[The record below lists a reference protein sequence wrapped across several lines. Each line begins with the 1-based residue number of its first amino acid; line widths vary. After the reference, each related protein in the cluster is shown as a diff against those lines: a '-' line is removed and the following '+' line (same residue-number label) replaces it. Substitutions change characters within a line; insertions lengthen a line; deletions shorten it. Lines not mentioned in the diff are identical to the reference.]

1 MALPKVGIGIASM
14 KSLTLD
20 SKIKLCFGSPERSLL
35 ANAKPASPACVHWVK
50 HVSLLPTVLTA
61 TCYEH
66 VMLGPK
72 LNGCSLI

>member
-1 MALPKVGIGIASM
+1 MALPKVGTGIDSM
-14 KSLTLD
+14 ESLTLD
-20 SKIKLCFGSPERSLL
+20 SKIKLCVESSERSLL

-50 HVSLLPTVLTA
+50 HVSLHPTVLTA